1 MISIAAPADS
11 PKNEGSLVGGK
22 TSFDFVVSIPQPEA
36 SDVFVKLSA
45 HDGVATQDQGAAL
58 AGEDFD
64 PMLTGATFDA
74 GSGMFR
80 IPAGQTQITVSV
92 KVNHDTKYELAE
104 NFSVVL
110 DQASAGNSL
119 DPNAST
125 ATAVIQNDDA
135 KPTLSIDSMKVYEGN
150 NGQTPTMTFKV
161 HLSNPTYQDV
171 TFDWATADGTNGPDD
186 HPATVA
192 DNDYVP
198 HATSQV
204 TILAGDDQA
213 ELTVTINGDNVDEAE
228 ESFFANITNAK
239 MGGPTGTALTITGG
253 GQAIGKIGNDDHL
266 VSISGSPVLTEG
278 NSGTQDAMF
287 RVSMANPAQYDVV
300 VTYHIDG
307 VGSLVNGGE
316 DFVVPAD
323 ATVTIPKGQ
332 LFADFAV
339 KVLGDTKFELQEKF
353 TVSIADA
360 VNAMGDG
367 STATGTI
374 NDDDAQPHVSVLTP
388 ADSPKAE
395 GTGATDS
402 IFNFIVKLDQASGAD
417 TKVLFSTVDGT
428 ATEADGDYVG
438 IDQQEVIIPA
448 GQTQV
453 LVPVTVKSDLKYEN
467 TETFSALIEPA
478 GTNGVDTH
486 AIITTNQASA
496 TIVND
501 DGLQLTLAGDVSI
514 TEGDSGT
521 KMLNFT
527 VKLVGADGTTATTS
541 GLSVFFNWS
550 TLDGSAVSTGMDA
563 DFMGFSSTAVVINPN
578 TGTATLSVP
587 IHGDMTD
594 EIDENFS
601 VLISNAKVG
610 DSLDTATAIP
620 IVKSVAK
627 GTILND
633 DLTVTIANAGTVTEG
648 DTHTS
653 DFVVT
658 LTGGVST
665 HPVTVYYTI
674 VDGTASFTNDLS
686 ESSRQGSVT
695 IPANQQSATISIH
708 VKDDA
713 FYDSGHGANET
724 FMVQLD
730 RADNAALGA
739 TTVGTGAIHDNE
751 NAPILTI
758 SSPTVT
764 EGDTGT
770 KLLTYVVTAS
780 TPSEEVITFDWSTL
794 ATGTATPDVDFAKVT
809 TATGGIGAQAL
820 VGQID
825 VTVNPDTV
833 YEADDTVVI
842 HVQNAH
848 FGPAST
854 PTGPVTISNPDVTGT
869 IINDD
874 ALPTLSISALV
885 PGGVAEGNSGTTDLV
900 FKVTASRASDFAI
913 NFDWA
918 TVLGTATPNVDFT
931 SVASMQGS
939 IAPGETET
947 TITVKVLGDATDEP
961 DEVFFVNLANAKTSN
976 GKDLAI
982 TTSQATGRILNDE
995 LVATINPAPTITE
1008 GDSGTANAIFT
1019 VHLNQEPVGHD
1030 VTVTFDLLDGTAKVG
1045 SDYNKPGT
1053 LSVTFHPG
1061 GGTDATFAV
1070 PILGDKTHEGNET
1083 FSVQLTGATNAV
1095 LGATTT
1101 TQATITDNDDVP
1113 TITVVKNSIDEGDS
1127 GSKVLTFTVSLS
1139 NPTTEDVT
1147 FNWSTLDGS
1156 AIAGSGIAGDMGDY
1170 LAVIAGSDFGK
1181 GKIVAGSTSTTIS
1194 VTINGDTTDEI
1205 DENFTVHLSDVTK
1218 AVVNTPGTDD
1228 VATGTIK
1235 NDDATVRISG
1245 GQITEGDA
1253 GSQNLNF
1260 AVSLAQPSTH
1270 DVVVHLQVT
1279 DGTAKAGLDYQVPA
1293 NLNITIPAGTTT
1305 VLVPVA
1311 VLGDLLNEGNET
1323 FAVKIASADNAK
1335 LGVVD
1340 ATGTILDN
1348 DPAPVVSI
1356 SSVTVAEGNSGTTDM
1371 VFTVHLSAKSGQTVT
1386 VLATPQSGTATSN
1399 VDFTASAQLI
1409 QFLPDQQDA
1418 TFTVKVV
1425 GDNIYEKSETFTV
1438 ALSNPA
1444 GATLDPQNSIGT
1456 GTINNDED
1464 TPTISIGDVAI
1475 AEGSSNS
1482 TTTFNFTITLSGP
1495 ADTALTFDAATLADS
1510 AEAGTDFVAKTQSLT
1525 IPAGQ
1530 TSATFAVTVK
1540 QDGLFET
1547 NEQFFV
1553 NLTNAK
1559 LGSGNTAVS
1568 ISGDTQAV
1576 GTILNDDAQPTL
1588 NINDVTVLEGDS
1600 GTHTITFTVTMVGQA
1615 GAPVTFHWVT
1625 ANGSA
1630 TGGSDFV
1637 AVDNGDATIDLGKNS
1652 VTLTVTVNGD
1662 TADEPDE
1669 NFFVNLS
1676 QAKLGGADLV
1686 ITDAQGEA
1694 KLLNDD
1700 RSISIGDATVVEG
1713 NSGDKIVEFTVTLS
1727 GPATHAYPVTVHY
1740 HTQDDTA
1747 TSVGNAADYVGIG
1760 DTVLT
1765 FAPDQTTQTIQVTV
1779 HGDLNYDQND
1789 QFKVLLSQ
1797 ATNAQ
1802 IADAEGAGIITDD
1815 GDAKPIVSVNNVT
1828 KLENA
1833 DKLANPDAG
1842 DTTQFTFE
1850 VSLDHASDDPVTV
1863 RFDTIDGTAKSGSD
1877 YTAIANQTV
1886 TFAPGVTKQTV
1897 VVTVTNDK
1905 TYESEETFQAVLSDP
1920 SNATLD
1926 PAHFQGTGTI
1936 QGDSDD
1942 ELPKLRITG
1951 QQIVEGNDGEK
1962 FLTFTIQRIGATE
1975 APLSFHVGTQTN
1987 AGDTALDGSD
1997 YLGLSQDITMQ
2008 PGETTKTVQVKIYG
2022 DTVDETDETF
2032 SIVLSN
2038 PMGAKIDP
2046 ASDGKAQGKILN
2058 DDLTVKFQQTAV
2070 SVTEGNSG
2078 QTDMVFQ
2085 AQLSAVSTH
2094 AVTITYNVA
2103 SGTAMSGTDFQPTS
2117 PMQITIP
2124 AGQLTGE
2131 IRIPV
2136 QGDNTAEN
2144 NENFTVTLL
2153 SATDAVL
2160 ATTDTTATGTIVNDD
2175 AALSIADATVVE
2187 GNSGTRDM
2195 VFVVTLKDAA
2205 VFPVTVHYVIGEAA
2219 DGYTAVAGSDFGPS
2233 GFALEGDITFNASD
2247 IANGVATKEIHVPI
2261 IGDTLVE
2268 GDEKFLVRLTNP
2280 TANGNPIDALLKAT
2294 ADGRIQDDESFLSI
2308 NDVTVVEGDAGTKT
2322 AVFTITRSPSSTAAA
2337 TVVVSTLDGTAISTG
2352 SAPDFVAKTETISFA
2367 AGETTKT
2374 FSVTILGD
2382 KVFEA
2387 QSESFKVLLTN
2398 ATGAVVV
2405 DGEGTGTILDGD
2417 PTAHP
2422 VIPSDPAPTISVSN
2436 AAVVEGDSGGTK
2448 VMEFTISLSAASDTD
2463 VTFNADTA
2471 LVAGT
2476 DGVADSADFTAVHLV
2491 GVTIP
2496 AGQTSV
2502 KVQVPIIG
2510 DLDDEADE
2518 QLLLKVSNA
2527 ATTRIG
2533 DATPTKLLADGVSV
2547 TGTGTI
2553 LNDDLTVSIAPT
2565 TFVNEGNSGTSH
2577 LVFTVSI
2584 PQASTTHDVTV
2595 DLAVTPGTAT
2605 LGSDYKLPTS
2615 LKATIPKG
2623 QTTGTFTLDVT
2634 GDVLN
2639 EDNETVN
2646 VAIVGATGA
2655 KIGDATSV
2663 GTIKN
2668 DDDAPTVKISD
2679 VTVQEGNSA
2688 NFTVSLSAPSAKDVV
2703 IKWITEEGH
2712 RESQP
2717 GLNILKDTPIPL
2729 NTDITAA
2736 DLLTVR
2742 IVQGDGTVVPLSSSD
2757 YQVHVNSTGTSD
2769 TIEFKDAYGP
2779 NVRLEVDITGPN
2791 QHGVGNAAIG
2801 GDGGNITSTQGD
2813 FKQFLT
2819 EQTLTI
2825 PAGQTTGTITVKT
2838 VDDAIDE
2845 VDETFFVKILD
2856 TTQNATVVGGGIH
2869 GQATIGAS
2877 DPSAFSIGDASIVEG
2892 DSGTKD
2898 MVFTVTRLGSTT
2910 LTSTVHYSTANSTAS
2925 ATAGDFVEQHG
2936 DLTFLPGEVS
2946 KTITIKINGDTVSEI
2961 DEQFF
2966 VVLSNP
2972 VNATITDNSGTGTI
2986 LNDEATYKLVRVGSD
3001 KVDEE
3006 AGGGAQQF
3014 AEFQVVRTGHLDV
3027 QGVVSYSTIAN
3038 DVVGALLA
3046 TAGVDYTSV
3055 NGTIIFNPDPDPT
3068 HTSQIAATTIKV
3080 PILSDALTE
3089 GDETFKVKL
3098 TSGVNGQISTVAGE
3112 GEAIVTIKDND
3123 ASNRPHITVGDAHL
3137 AEGNSGT
3144 ADMVFTLKLVDAN
3157 GKPTTAGQP
3166 ITVTYGTIDGTAL
3179 AGEDYNGIVS
3189 QTVTFNAG
3197 ESSKEVHVTVL
3208 GDAVDEADE
3217 TFQLKLQSAVFANT
3231 PSNPDTN
3238 PLIEGAGTATGTILN
3253 DDLVVSVTSVA
3264 GEAEGNSSHDRT
3276 FTLSIPQA
3284 STHDV
3289 SVNFIT
3295 HDGTAVARTSATTP
3309 GDYDPITEVHTVVIP
3324 AGSTSADFKITIN
3337 GDVFAETDESFTIEF
3352 TDLKNATMASNSFTA
3367 TILNDDAQPTVSIG
3381 DASIVEGD
3389 SGSQNMVFTITLAG
3403 ATDGKVRVDY
3413 ATLDGSAKSSGPL
3426 IDFGAVSGFV
3436 EFDASLTGST
3446 KTISVPIFGDTWKEL
3461 DENFSVQISNPKITG
3476 SAAGLTVGLGD
3487 GSGTGTIKDNGDT
3500 TLGVTIHDAQVVEG
3514 DANGTSKLS
3523 FTIETTAPVTDHD
3536 VTMIASTRAGTAKAG
3551 DFTAITGQTVTIP
3564 VGSSVATV
3572 EVSVVGDTTFE
3583 QSEFMFL
3590 DLKSFS
3596 DNVKGVGASGST
3608 IFGRGIILND
3618 DIHVISAREFE
3629 YVDTDGDL
3637 VNVKFSKGAV
3647 DLAFT
3652 NNASSNLTFVSGGS
3666 VGGRFLQKIDLTNH
3680 IDAFAGANIIVTA
3693 HPQVLANGTVL
3704 GNGSADVGAIDIAV
3718 PAPGLFQFTAGV
3730 QLGKIVVPG
3739 DLGRVIAGNVLRAA
3753 GITELNVG
3761 SLGAG
3766 TNLPASP
3773 TGGNANDSL
3782 VIGPIGKMI
3791 VNGDVVGSMVVFGD
3805 TLAAPFPGGGIGKI
3819 GTLVVKGKLKGGG
3832 DTAPGRIAFTGGI
3845 GSATIGGLEGGT
3857 AQFSGALVPLD
3868 DRFPTKIGSLTV
3880 LGDVKG
3886 GSGDNSGYVNATS
3899 IGAVSIGK
3907 VATRPT
3913 DTAIAG
3919 SIIGGTGQNS
3929 GRIFSNSTMGAVTV
3943 NGNLTGGAGSNS
3955 GQLLA
3960 NTTMGRVRITGNL
3973 DGGDAVGSST
3983 DQNNKTNSFQSGSLL
3998 TGAFTS
4004 TVTIEGSLLGGSGDS
4019 SGSIRASGY
4028 TTLTKQVKANT
4039 SVLTIGKAGV
4049 ADSGNIIGGA
4059 GGNSAFVNI
4068 QGNLSKFTMYGKI
4081 KGGTANVSGG
4091 LLASGTLGTAVI
4103 KGNLEGGS
4111 TAATGALPTTLQY
4124 SGFIQA
4130 GNISNLTIEGHVEA
4144 GTNGGTSLFGSGS
4157 IAVFGSIGTIQVLA
4171 KDGTDALKGTS
4182 TSAAVVSAVKGITKA
4197 TFNGDVSFAEILA
4210 GYSPPSTSSA
4220 RGSLTN
4226 AGATIGTVTVNG
4238 AFSTSSI
4245 VAGVDAGGDGKFG
4258 TLDDQERVSG
4268 SNQPANQNLV
4278 SRIASVII
4286 QSLGP
4291 DAPSGT
4297 NYGIVAER
4305 IDSVKIAGVATPL
4318 HSGPHN
4324 DSADLGAP
4332 EKKLKL
4338 QEI

>member
-1 MISIAAPADS
+1 MKSPLIEPLEARIAPAVISIAAPADS

-22 TSFDFVVSIPQPEA
+22 TSFDFIVSIPQAEA
-36 SDVFVKLSA
+36 SDVTVKVSTTN
-45 HDGVATQDQGAAL
+45 GVATSTQDAAL
-58 AGEDFD
+58 AGEDFEARTD
-64 PMLTGATFDA
+64 VVVT
-74 GSGMFR
+74 
-80 IPAGQTQITVSV
+80 IPAGSTQAIFSV
-92 KVNHDTKYELAE
+92 QVNQDTKFELPE
-104 NFSVVL
+104 NFGAVL
-110 DQASAGNSL
+110 SEASPGNTL
-119 DPNAST
+119 DPNATTTS
-125 ATAVIQNDDA
+125 AVIQNDDA
-135 KPTLSIDSMKVYEGN
+135 QPTLSIDGAKVYEGAT
-150 NGQTPTMTFKV
+150 GETKTMTFTV

-171 TFDWATADGTNGPDD
+171 TFDWATADGT
-186 HPATVA
+186 ATVA
-192 DNDYVP
+192 DNDYVA
-198 HATSQV
+198 HALSQA
-204 TILAGDDQA
+204 TIPKGADHVD
-213 ELTVTINGDNVDEAE
+213 LTVTVNGDNVDEVE

-253 GQAIGKIGNDDHL
+253 GQGVLKIGNDDRL
-266 VSISGSPVLTEG
+266 VSISGSPVVTEG

-287 RVSMANPAQYDVV
+287 RVSLASPADYDVV

-323 ATVTIPKGQ
+323 PTVTIHAGDT
-332 LFADFAV
+332 FADFAV

-360 VNAMGDG
+360 VNAKGDG

-374 NDDDAQPHVSVLTP
+374 NDDDALPHVSVLTP
-388 ADSPKAE
+388 TDSPKLE
-395 GTGATDS
+395 GSVVGTDS
-402 IFNFIVKLDQASGAD
+402 VFNFIVKLDQVSGAD

-428 ATEADGDYVG
+428 ATEADGDFVG
-438 IDQQEVIIPA
+438 IHQQEVIIPA

-467 TETFSALIEPA
+467 TETFSAMIEPA
-478 GTNGVDTH
+478 ASGTNAT
-486 AIITTNQASA
+486 ITTNLASA

-501 DGLQLTLAGDVSI
+501 DGLKLTLDGDVSI

-521 KMLNFT
+521 KTLNFT
-527 VKLVGADGTTATTS
+527 VKLVGADGTTAVTS
-541 GLSVFFNWS
+541 GLPVFFNWS
-550 TLDGSAVSTGMDA
+550 TLDGSAVSTGGNPDYVG
-563 DFMGFSSTAVVINPN
+563 MGSTAVVINPD
-578 TGTATLSVP
+578 TGTATLSVT
-587 IHGDMTD
+587 INGDTTD

-601 VLISNAKVG
+601 VLLSNAKVG
-610 DSLDTATAIP
+610 DSLATATAIP

-633 DLTVTIANAGTVTEG
+633 DLTVTIGNAATVTEG
-648 DTHTS
+648 DGQTS
-653 DFVVT
+653 DFTVT

-665 HPVTVYYTI
+665 HDVKVFYTI
-674 VDGTASFTNDLS
+674 VDGTAKRTNDLTATDA
-686 ESSRQGSVT
+686 QGFII
-695 IPANQQSATISIH
+695 IPAGQTTGKISLG

-713 FYDSGHGANET
+713 LYDSGHGTDET
-724 FMVQLD
+724 FTVRLD

-751 NAPILTI
+751 SAPIISI
-758 SSPTVT
+758 SSPTT
-764 EGDTGT
+764 SEGDSGT
-770 KLLTYVVTAS
+770 KVLSYTVSVS
-780 TPSEEVITFDWSTL
+780 TPSEDVINFDWVTL
-794 ATGTATPDVDFAKVT
+794 ATGTATPDVDFTSVSNGHGTIAVGASAASISVFVT
-809 TATGGIGAQAL
+809 G
-820 VGQID
+820 
-825 VTVNPDTV
+825 DTR
-833 YEADDTVVI
+833 YEADETVVV
-842 HVQNAH
+842 HLSNAH
-848 FGPAST
+848 FGTGTDAV
-854 PTGPVTISNPDVTGT
+854 GPVTVDATGT
-869 IINDD
+869 ITNDD
-874 ALPTLSISALV
+874 ALPTLSITALV

-900 FKVTASRASDFAI
+900 FKVTASRPSDFAI
-913 NFDWA
+913 DFDWA

-947 TITVKVLGDATDEP
+947 TITVKVLGDTTDES
-961 DEVFFVNLANAKTSN
+961 DEVFFVNLANAKTN
-976 GKDLAI
+976 GQNLAL

-995 LVATINPAPTITE
+995 LVVTIDPTLVVTE
-1008 GDSGTANAIFT
+1008 GNTGTSNAVFT
-1019 VHLNQEPVGHD
+1019 VHLNQAPVGHD
-1030 VTVTFDLLDGTAKVG
+1030 VTVTFDVLEGTAKLG
-1045 SDYNKPGT
+1045 SDFNKPGSLT
-1053 LSVTFHPG
+1053 VTFHPG
-1061 GGTDATFAV
+1061 DTDATIAV
-1070 PILGDKTHEGNET
+1070 PIVGDVTHEGDEN
-1083 FSVQLTGATNAV
+1083 FSVKLTGATNAV

-1101 TQATITDNDDVP
+1101 SVATIHDNDDVP
-1113 TITVVKNSIDEGDS
+1113 KISVTPNSIDEGDN
-1127 GSKVLTFTVSLS
+1127 GTKVLTFTVSLS
-1139 NPTTEDVT
+1139 NPTTDDVT
-1147 FNWSTLDGS
+1147 FNWGTVDGS
-1156 AIAGSGIAGDMGDY
+1156 AIAGAAGDY
-1170 LAVIAGSDFGK
+1170 LSVIAGSDLGK
-1181 GKIVAGSTSTTIS
+1181 GKITAGSMSTTIS
-1194 VTINGDTTDEI
+1194 VTINGDTTDEL
-1205 DENFTVHLSDVTK
+1205 DENFQVQLSSVTN

-1245 GQITEGDA
+1245 GQVTEGDA

-1260 AVSLAQPSTH
+1260 AVSLTQPSTH

-1293 NLNITIPAGTTT
+1293 NLDVTIPAGTTT

-1323 FAVKIASADNAK
+1323 FAVKIASAENAK
-1335 LGVVD
+1335 LGVAD
-1340 ATGTILDN
+1340 ATGTIIDN
-1348 DPAPVVSI
+1348 DPAPIVSI
-1356 SSVTVAEGNSGTTDM
+1356 ANAQVTEGNSGTTDL
-1371 VFTVHLSAKSGQTVT
+1371 VFTIHLSAASGQTVT
-1386 VLATPQSGTATSN
+1386 VLVTPQSGTATSG
-1399 VDFTASAQLI
+1399 VDFSASAQTI
-1409 QFLPDQQDA
+1409 QFDPGQTDK
-1418 TFTVKVV
+1418 TFVV
-1425 GDNIYEKSETFTV
+1425 HAIGDNIYEKDETFSV
-1438 ALSNPA
+1438 ALSNPS
-1444 GATLDPQNSIGT
+1444 GATLGSTPGQQAVAT
-1456 GTINNDED
+1456 GTILNDEAI
-1464 TPTISIGDVAI
+1464 PTISIGDVSI

-1495 ADTALTFDAATLADS
+1495 ADTALTFDAATLADT
-1510 AEAGTDFVAKTQSLT
+1510 ALAGEDFVAKTQTLT

-1530 TSATFAVTVK
+1530 TTATFAVTGK

-1553 NLTNAK
+1553 NLTNVK
-1559 LGSGNTAVS
+1559 LGGVTLANP
-1568 ISGDTQAV
+1568 GDTQAV

-1588 NINDVTVLEGDS
+1588 SVGDVTVLEGDA
-1600 GTHTITFTVTMVGQA
+1600 GTKEIEFTVTMVGQA
-1615 GAPVTFHWVT
+1615 GADVTFHWST

-1630 TGGSDFV
+1630 IAGEDFV
-1637 AVDNGDATIDLGKNS
+1637 AKGDTVATIPVGSNS
-1652 VTLTVTVNGD
+1652 VKLKVTVNGD
-1662 TADEPDE
+1662 MTDEPDE

-1676 QAKLGGADLV
+1676 QATLSGTNLV

-1700 RSISIGDATVVEG
+1700 RSISISDVTVVEG
-1713 NSGDKIVEFTVTLS
+1713 NSGETDAVFTVTLS
-1727 GPATHAYPVTVHY
+1727 GDSDHEVTVHY
-1740 HTQDDTA
+1740 RTQDDTA
-1747 TSVGNAADYVGIG
+1747 TSSGAAADFTGIG

-1765 FAPDQTTQTIQVTV
+1765 FAPHQTTQTITV
-1779 HGDLNYDQND
+1779 KVKGDVNYDQND

-1802 IADAEGAGIITDD
+1802 IADAEAVGIINDD
-1815 GDAKPIVSVNNVT
+1815 GDAKPMVSVNDVT

-1833 DKLANPDAG
+1833 DGG
-1842 DTTQFTFE
+1842 DTTQYSFE
-1850 VSLDHASDDPVTV
+1850 VSLDHASDDTVTV
-1863 RFDTIDGTAKSGSD
+1863 AFNTVDGTAKSGSD

-1897 VVTVTNDK
+1897 VVTVKNDK
-1905 TYESEETFQAVLSDP
+1905 TYESEETFKAVLSDP

-1926 PAHFQGTGTI
+1926 SAHFQGTGTI

-1942 ELPKLRITG
+1942 VLPRLQITG
-1951 QQIVEGNDGEK
+1951 QQIVEGDNGEK

-1975 APLSFHVGTQTN
+1975 APLSFHIEAQTKP
-1987 AGDTALDGSD
+1987 GDTALPDDPSTTIVEAGSD
-1997 YLGLSQDITMQ
+1997 YLFGGQDITMQ

-2022 DTVDETDETF
+2022 DTVDETNETF
-2032 SIVLSN
+2032 SLVLSN
-2038 PMGAKIDP
+2038 PIGATINP
-2046 ASDGKAQGKILN
+2046 ASDGTAQGKILN

-2085 AQLSAVSTH
+2085 AQLSAVSDH
-2094 AVTITYNVA
+2094 AVTITYNVTN
-2103 SGTAMSGTDFQPTS
+2103 GTATSGTDFQPTT

-2131 IRIPV
+2131 IRIPI

-2144 NENFTVTLL
+2144 NETFTVTLL
-2153 SATDAVL
+2153 SATDAAL

-2175 AALSIADATVVE
+2175 AALSIADATIVE
-2187 GNSGTRDM
+2187 GNSGTKDM

-2233 GFALEGDITFNASD
+2233 GFALQGDITFNASD
-2247 IANGVATKEIHVPI
+2247 FANGVATKEIHVPI

-2268 GDEKFLVRLTNP
+2268 GDEKFLVRLSNP

-2294 ADGRIQDDESFLSI
+2294 ADGRIQDDESFLSV
-2308 NDVTVVEGDAGTKT
+2308 NDVTVVEGDTGTKT

-2352 SAPDFVAKTETISFA
+2352 SSPDFLAKTETISFA

-2387 QSESFKVLLTN
+2387 DSETFKVVLSN

-2405 DGEGTGTILDGD
+2405 DGEGTGTITNSAD
-2417 PTAHP
+2417 
-2422 VIPSDPAPTISVSN
+2422 SAPTISVGN
-2436 AAVVEGDSGGTK
+2436 AAVVEGDSGQK
-2448 VMEFTISLSAASDTD
+2448 MMEFTVSLSGASDSD

-2471 LVAGT
+2471 LATGDT
-2476 DGVADSADFTAVHLV
+2476 AAAEGSDFNAVHLTN
-2491 GVTIP
+2491 VTIP

-2502 KVQVPIIG
+2502 KVQVPILG
-2510 DLDDEADE
+2510 DADDEADE

-2527 ATTRIG
+2527 ATQRIG
-2533 DATPTKLLADGVSV
+2533 DAAPTKLQADGVSV

-2553 LNDDLTVSIAPT
+2553 LNDDLTVSIVQTAM
-2565 TFVNEGNSGTSH
+2565 VDEGNSGTSH
-2577 LVFTVSI
+2577 LTFRVSI

-2595 DLAVTPGTAT
+2595 TLAVTPGTAT
-2605 LGSDYKLPTS
+2605 LGSDYTLPNT
-2615 LKATIPKG
+2615 LTVPIPKG
-2623 QTTGTFTLDVT
+2623 QTFADFVVDVK

-2668 DDDAPTVKISD
+2668 DDAAPTVKISD
-2679 VTVQEGNSA
+2679 VTVTEGNSA
-2688 NFTVSLSAPSAKDVV
+2688 TFTVALSAPSAKDVV

-2712 RESQP
+2712 RESFT
-2717 GLNILKDTPIPL
+2717 GLSIAADDKFDLA
-2729 NTDITAA
+2729 TDITAA
-2736 DLLTVR
+2736 DLISVR
-2742 IVQGDGTVVPLSSSD
+2742 IVQADGTVVTLAPTQ
-2757 YQVHVNSTGTSD
+2757 YQVLVDATGAED
-2769 TIEFKDAYGP
+2769 KIQINDAYGP
-2779 NVRLEVDITGPN
+2779 NVRLDVDITGPA
-2791 QHGVGNAAIG
+2791 QHGVGGVATG
-2801 GDGGNITSTQGD
+2801 GDGGSISSTQGD

-2825 PAGQTTGTITVKT
+2825 PAGQTTGTIVVTT
-2838 VDDAIDE
+2838 SNDAIDE
-2845 VDETFFVKILD
+2845 TDETFFVKVLD
-2856 TTQNATVVGGGIH
+2856 TTQNATVVAGGIH
-2869 GQATIGAS
+2869 GQGTIGAS
-2877 DPSAFSIGDASIVEG
+2877 DFSTLSIGDASVVEG
-2892 DSGTKD
+2892 DSNTKNL
-2898 MVFTVTRLGSTT
+2898 VFTVTRSGSTT

-2925 ATAGDFVEQHG
+2925 ASAGDFIEATG

-2946 KTITIKINGDTVSEI
+2946 KTITITVNGDTISEI

-2972 VNATITDNSGTGTI
+2972 VNSTITDNSGTGTI
-2986 LNDEATYKLVRVGSD
+2986 LNDEATYKLVRISPD
-3001 KVDEE
+3001 PVDEE

-3014 AEFQVVRTGHLDV
+3014 AQFKVVRTGHLDV

-3038 DVVGALLA
+3038 DVAGALQA
-3046 TAGVDYTSV
+3046 TAGVDFTSV

-3068 HTSQIAATTIKV
+3068 HTSQESTTIIKV
-3080 PILSDALTE
+3080 PILSDALPE

-3098 TSGVNGQISTVAGE
+3098 TSGVNGQISTAAGE
-3112 GEAIVTIKDND
+3112 GEAIVTIADND
-3123 ASNRPHITVGDAHL
+3123 SGNLPHVTVSDAHL

-3144 ADMVFTLKLVDAN
+3144 ADMVFTLKLVDAD
-3157 GKPTTAGQP
+3157 GKPATAGGP
-3166 ITVTYGTIDGTAL
+3166 ITVTYSTVDGSAI
-3179 AGEDYNGIVS
+3179 AGEDYNGAVH
-3189 QTVTFNAG
+3189 QTITFNAG
-3197 ESSKEVHVTVL
+3197 ESSKEVHITVL

-3217 TFQLKLQSAVFANT
+3217 TFQLNLESAVFTT
-3231 PSNPDTN
+3231 PSSGGNGDTHDLTIDA
-3238 PLIEGAGTATGTILN
+3238 PGHATGTILN

-3264 GEAEGNSSHDRT
+3264 GEAEGNTPHDRT
-3276 FTLSIPQA
+3276 FTISIPQA
-3284 STHDV
+3284 SNHDV
-3289 SVNFIT
+3289 SVNYIT

-3309 GDYDPITEVHTVVIP
+3309 GDYDPITGVHTVIIP
-3324 AGSTSADFKITIN
+3324 AGQTSATFTVTIN

-3413 ATLDGSAKSSGPL
+3413 ATLEGSAKSSGPL

-3461 DENFSVQISNPKITG
+3461 DETFSVQLSNPKITG
-3476 SAAGLTVGLGD
+3476 SAAGLTVSLGD

-3500 TLGVTIHDAQVVEG
+3500 TLGVTIRDAQVVEG
-3514 DANGTSKLS
+3514 DTNGTSKLH

-3536 VTMIASTRAGTAKAG
+3536 VTMIASTRAGTAKAN
-3551 DFTAITGQTVTIP
+3551 DFTAITGQTVTIA

-3572 EVSVVGDTTFE
+3572 DVSVTGDTTFE

-3590 DLKSFS
+3590 DLKNFS

-3618 DIHVISAREFE
+3618 DIHVVSAREFE

-3637 VNVKFSKGAV
+3637 VNVKFSKGAL
-3647 DLAFT
+3647 DLSFSS
-3652 NNASSNLTFVSGGS
+3652 NASDNLTFVSGGS
-3666 VGGRFLQKIDLTNH
+3666 VGGRFLQKIDLTNN
-3680 IDAFAGANIIVTA
+3680 INAFAGTNIIVTA

-3704 GNGSADVGAIDIAV
+3704 GNGSADIGAIDIAV

-3739 DLGRVIAGNVLRAA
+3739 DLGRVIAGNVLRPA

-3766 TNLPASP
+3766 SNLPTSP

-3805 TLAAPFPGGGIGKI
+3805 TLVSPFPGGGIGKI

-3845 GSATIGGLEGGT
+3845 GNATIGGLEGGT
-3857 AQFSGALVPLD
+3857 TQFSGALVPLD

-3907 VATRPT
+3907 VASRPS
-3913 DTAIAG
+3913 DTAVAG
-3919 SIIGGTGQNS
+3919 NLIGGTGQNS
-3929 GRIFSNSTMGAVTV
+3929 GRIFSNSTVGAVTV
-3943 NGNLTGGAGSNS
+3943 NGSLIGGAGSNS

-3983 DQNNKTNSFQSGSLL
+3983 DQNNKTNAFQSGSLL
-3998 TGAFTS
+3998 TGAFAS
-4004 TVTIEGSLLGGSGDS
+4004 TVTIEGSLLGGSGDT

-4049 ADSGNIIGGA
+4049 ADSGNIVGGA

-4111 TAATGALPTTLQY
+4111 TAATGSLPTTLQY
-4124 SGFIQA
+4124 SGFVQA
-4130 GNISNLTIEGHVEA
+4130 GNISNLTIEGHVES

-4157 IAVFGSIGTIQVLA
+4157 IASFGSIGTIQVLA
-4171 KDGTDALKGTS
+4171 KDGDVALKGTS
-4182 TSAAVVSAVKGITKA
+4182 TSAAIVSAVKGITKA
-4197 TFNGDVSFAEILA
+4197 TFNGDVSFAEVLA

-4268 SNQPANQNLV
+4268 ANQPANQNLV

-4286 QSLGP
+4286 QSIGP

-4305 IDSVKIAGVATPL
+4305 IDSVKIAGVATAL

-4324 DSADLGAP
+4324 DSVDLGAAG
-4332 EKKLKL
+4332 KKLKL